1 MGDKLYCIAIK
12 RLRASHG
19 SVITYSNA
27 VTGSPVSEIGC
38 FFNLFIII
46 TYHEIATLVLKN
58 YFFWV
63 KVFLFCHN
71 LKFSRGEMI

>member
-1 MGDKLYCIAIK
+1 MGDKLYCIAAYQVLNEE

-38 FFNLFIII
+38 FLI
-46 TYHEIATLVLKN
+46 YLL
-58 YFFWV
+58 
-63 KVFLFCHN
+63 
-71 LKFSRGEMI
+71 

>member
-38 FFNLFIII
+38 FLI
-46 TYHEIATLVLKN
+46 YL
-58 YFFWV
+58 
-63 KVFLFCHN
+63 
-71 LKFSRGEMI
+71 S